1 MEVCEMLVNLASQ
14 REIWAEVCL
23 LNLLTCLRKLHI
35 LELTVESYYLN
46 LIRLWALESNTE
58 TDCSTSRLLLALPT
72 TTVIFVIWLISDMLE
87 R

>member
-1 MEVCEMLVNLASQ
+1 MEVCEMLVNLAPQ

-23 LNLLTCLRKLHI
+23 LNLLACLRKLHI
-35 LELTVESYYLN
+35 LELTVESHYLN

-58 TDCSTSRLLLALPT
+58 TDCSTSRLLLALST
-72 TTVIFVIWLISDMLE
+72 VTVIFVIWLISDMLE